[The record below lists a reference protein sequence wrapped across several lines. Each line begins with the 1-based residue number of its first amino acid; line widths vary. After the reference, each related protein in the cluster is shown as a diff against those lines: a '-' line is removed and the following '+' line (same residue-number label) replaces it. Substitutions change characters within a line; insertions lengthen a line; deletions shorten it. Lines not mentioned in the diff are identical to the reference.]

1 MLRILDRYVLRELM
15 APFGLALL
23 LLTFVLEIPPIL
35 QHGEALIAEG
45 ASWDIVIRVLATLL
59 PQSLGIT
66 IPMALLVGILITLGR
81 LSGDRE
87 VVAMEAC
94 GVSPGR
100 LLRPLLLFGLVAT
113 AATTYVMI
121 VALPFA
127 NQAFREIT
135 FKLLMTRGETK
146 IKPRVFYTE
155 FPNLVIY
162 VREVTPGV
170 GWTDV
175 MVSESSTPTQPKT
188 YLAKK
193 GRLLLDESKRTVQ
206 MVLIDGTHHSV
217 NLDDPEKYEHGT
229 FAQTTLVIDP
239 ESVFPRTG
247 PMKGYTEMTIAELRS
262 EMADLRKQ
270 NIYPH
275 NQIMAWQKKYSIPG
289 ACIAFMLI
297 ALGLGVSHRRDGRLA
312 AFVLAIAVVFVYW
325 VLMYMSEAIA
335 KAGLLPYWFAWLAM
349 WVPNIVIALWGLV
362 LIIKKMRAPEGS
374 SMRFALPFVRRRA
387 ATATNSQNG
396 AVPSTRGT
404 RVIIVLKVPHI
415 AFPRLS
421 ILDWYVLKQGL
432 RISALAASG
441 LLALFYIASFIDLS
455 DHLFK
460 GRTTALDVMSY
471 LWWATPQFTYYLVPL
486 AVLMGALV
494 TIGALTKNTELVV
507 MKACGISLYRA
518 AAPLLLLAIIGSTI
532 LLVLEEGVLAMSN
545 RRADAI
551 SNAIRGRLPTTT
563 ELNRRW
569 VTANNGNVYQYLY
582 FEPGH
587 NRLNALSIY
596 EFGKDPSKLVRRK
609 YFSYATFKGDRETK
623 GQVTWEGA
631 KGWERD
637 FEPKAL
643 FQQFTNKSVTIEG
656 PGYFAGE
663 RPDAQYMSYGQLSEH
678 VTSLRAGGFNVVP
691 YVVAL
696 HRKMAFPFVTIIMA
710 LIAVPFAV
718 TTGKR
723 GAMYGIGAGIV
734 LAILY
739 WTAISVF
746 GAIGAGG
753 LMAPA
758 LAAWAPNI
766 IFGCAAMYLLLTVRT

>member
-1 MLRILDRYVLRELM
+1 MLKILDRYVLRELM
-15 APFGLALL
+15 APFGLSLL
-23 LLTFVLEIPPIL
+23 LLTFALEIPPIL

-45 ASWDIVIRVLATLL
+45 ASWDIVVRVLGTLV
-59 PQSLGIT
+59 PQALGIT

-87 VVAMEAC
+87 IVAMEAC
-94 GVSPGR
+94 GVSLGR
-100 LLRPLLLFGLVAT
+100 LLRPLLLFGVIAT

-135 FKLLMTRGETK
+135 FKLLMSRGETK
-146 IKPRVFYTE
+146 IKPRIFYTE

-188 YLAKK
+188 YLAKR
-193 GRLLLDESKRTVQ
+193 GRLLL
-206 MVLIDGTHHSV
+206 DGTHHSV
-217 NLDDPEKYEHGT
+217 NLDDPNKYEEGR

-247 PMKGYTEMTIAELRS
+247 PMKGYTEMTIAELKA
-262 EMADLRKQ
+262 EMAELKKQ

-275 NQIMAWQKKYSIPG
+275 NQIMAWQKKYSIPA
-289 ACIAFMLI
+289 ACLAFMLV
-297 ALGLGVSHRRDGRLA
+297 ALGMGVSHRRDGRLA
-312 AFVLAIAVVFVYW
+312 AFVLGIGVVFVYW

-349 WVPNIVIALWGLV
+349 WVPNIVVALWGLV
-362 LIIKKMRAPEGS
+362 LIVKKLKAPEES
-374 SMRFALPFVRRRA
+374 SMKLALPFVRRRA
-387 ATATNSQNG
+387 RAAAAGTAPG
-396 AVPSTRGT
+396 PARGT
-404 RVIIVLKVPHI
+404 RVVVVLKIPHI
-415 AFPRLS
+415 AFPRPS

-432 RISALAASG
+432 RISVLAASG

-460 GRTTALDVMSY
+460 GRTSGFAILTY
-471 LWWATPQFTYYLVPL
+471 LWWATPQFMYYLVPL

-494 TIGALTKNTELVV
+494 TIGAMTKNTELVV
-507 MKACGISLYRA
+507 MKACGISLYRS
-518 AAPLLLLAIIGSTI
+518 AAPLLILAIIGSVI
-532 LLVLEEGVLAMSN
+532 LLGLEEGVLAVSN

-551 SNAIRGRLPTTT
+551 NNVIRGRFPTTT
-563 ELNRRW
+563 DLNRRW
-569 VTANNGNVYQYLY
+569 VTANNGSVYQYLY
-582 FEPGH
+582 FEPGR
-587 NRLNALSIY
+587 NRLNGLSIY
-596 EFGKDPSKLVRRK
+596 EFSKDPSKLARRK
-609 YFSYATFKGDRETK
+609 YFSYATFTGDREAK
-623 GQVTWEGA
+623 GQVMWQGA
-631 KGWERD
+631 RGWERD
-637 FEPKAL
+637 FEPKRRFAS
-643 FQQFTNKSVTIEG
+643 FSNQAIAMEG
-656 PGYFAGE
+656 PGYFASE
-663 RPDAQYMSYGQLSEH
+663 RPDAQYMSYRQLKEH
-678 VTSLRAGGFNVVP
+678 VLALQTGGFNVVP

-696 HRKMAFPFVTIIMA
+696 HRKLAFPFVTLIMA

>member
-15 APFGLALL
+15 APFGLSLL
-23 LLTFVLEIPPIL
+23 LLTFALEIPPIL

-45 ASWDIVIRVLATLL
+45 ASWDVVIRVLATLV
-59 PQSLGIT
+59 PQALGIT
-66 IPMALLVGILITLGR
+66 IPMALLVGLLITLGR

-87 VVAMEAC
+87 IVAMEAC
-94 GVSPGR
+94 GVSLGR
-100 LLRPLLLFGLVAT
+100 LLRPLLLFGLIAT

-175 MVSESSTPTQPKT
+175 LVSESSTPTQPKT
-188 YLAKK
+188 YLAKR
-193 GRLLLDESKRTVQ
+193 GRLLLDESKRSVQ
-206 MVLIDGTHHSV
+206 MVLYDGSHHSV
-217 NLDDPEKYEHGT
+217 NLDEPAKYEQGT

-262 EMADLRKQ
+262 EMAELRKQ

-275 NQIMAWQKKYSIPG
+275 NQIMAWQKKYSIPA
-289 ACIAFMLI
+289 ACLAFMLV
-297 ALGLGVSHRRDGRLA
+297 ALGMGVSHRRDGRLA
-312 AFVLAIAVVFVYW
+312 AFVLGIGVVFVYW
-325 VLMYMSEAIA
+325 VLMYMSESIA
-335 KAGLLPYWFAWLAM
+335 KAGVLPYWFAWLAM
-349 WVPNIVIALWGLV
+349 WVPNIVVGLWGLV
-362 LIIKKMRAPEGS
+362 LIVRKLRAPEQS
-374 SMRFALPFVRRRA
+374 SMKLALPFVRRRGRSSAGQDGA
-387 ATATNSQNG
+387 ASPAKG
-396 AVPSTRGT
+396 A
-404 RVIIVLKVPHI
+404 RVVVVLKIPHI
-415 AFPRLS
+415 AFPRPS

-432 RISALAASG
+432 RVSVLAGSG

-460 GRTTALDVMSY
+460 GRTTAFDVMTY
-471 LWWATPQFTYYLVPL
+471 LWWASPQFAYYLVPL

-507 MKACGISLYRA
+507 MKACGISLYRS
-518 AAPLLLLAIIGSTI
+518 AAPLLILAIIGSAI
-532 LLVLEEGVLAMSN
+532 LLGLEEGVLAVSN

-551 SNAIRGRLPTTT
+551 NNTIRGRFPTATD
-563 ELNRRW
+563 LNRRW

-582 FEPGH
+582 FEPGQ
-587 NRLNALSIY
+587 NRLNGLSIY

-609 YFSYATFKGDRETK
+609 YFSYATFKGDREAK
-623 GQVTWEGA
+623 GQVIWEGT

-637 FEPKAL
+637 FAPKYKFAE
-643 FQQFTNKSVTIEG
+643 FTNKPIAMEG
-656 PGYFAGE
+656 PGYFASE
-663 RPDAQYMSYGQLSEH
+663 RPDAQYMSYRQLSEH
-678 VTSLRAGGFNVVP
+678 VASLRAGGFNVVP

-696 HRKMAFPFVTIIMA
+696 HRKLAFPFVTIIMA

-766 IFGCAAMYLLLTVRT
+766 IFGCAAMYMLLTVRT

>member
-15 APFGLALL
+15 APFGFSLL
-23 LLTFVLEIPPIL
+23 LLTFALEIPPIL

-45 ASWDIVIRVLATLL
+45 ASWDVVVRVLATLV
-59 PQSLGIT
+59 PQALGIT
-66 IPMALLVGILITLGR
+66 IPMALLVGVLITLGR
-81 LSGDRE
+81 LSADRE
-87 VVAMEAC
+87 IVAMEAC
-94 GVSPGR
+94 GVSLGR
-100 LLRPLLLFGLVAT
+100 LLRPLLFFSFIAT

-121 VALPFA
+121 VALPAA

-170 GWTDV
+170 GWSDV

-188 YLAKK
+188 YLARK
-193 GRLLLDESKRTVQ
+193 GRLVLDESKRTVQ
-206 MVLIDGTHHSV
+206 LVLVDGTHHSV
-217 NLDDPEKYEHGT
+217 NLDEPDKYEHGT
-229 FAQTTLVIDP
+229 FTQTTLVIDP
-239 ESVFPRTG
+239 ESVFPRGG
-247 PMKGYTEMTIAELRS
+247 PMKGYTEMTIAELKT

-275 NQIMAWQKKYSIPG
+275 NQIMAWQKKYSIPA
-289 ACIAFMLI
+289 ACLAFMLI
-297 ALGLGVSHRRDGRLA
+297 ALGMGVSHRRDGRLA
-312 AFVLAIAVVFVYW
+312 AFVLSIGVVFVYW
-325 VLMYMSEAIA
+325 ILMYMSEAIA
-335 KAGLLPYWFAWLAM
+335 KAGLLPWWFAWLAM
-349 WVPNIVIALWGLV
+349 WVPNVVVGFWGLV
-362 LIIKKMRAPEGS
+362 LIVKKLRAPEQA

-387 ATATNSQNG
+387 SAVAAQNG
-396 AVPSTRGT
+396 SAAAGRGT
-404 RVIIVLKVPHI
+404 RVVVVIKIPHI
-415 AFPRLS
+415 AFPRPS
-421 ILDWYVLKQGL
+421 ILDWYVLKQAL
-432 RISALAASG
+432 RVSVLAGSG

-460 GRTTALDVMSY
+460 GRTSGFTVLTY
-471 LWWATPQFTYYLVPL
+471 LWWASPQFTYYLVPL

-518 AAPLLLLAIIGSTI
+518 AAPLLILAVIGSAI
-532 LLVLEEGVLAMSN
+532 LLGLEEGVLAVSN

-551 SNAIRGRLPTTT
+551 NNTIRGRFPTATD
-563 ELNRRW
+563 LDRRW
-569 VTANNGNVYQYLY
+569 VTANNGDVYQYLY
-582 FEPGH
+582 FEPGR
-587 NRLNALSIY
+587 NRLNGLSIFQ
-596 EFGKDPSKLVRRK
+596 FGKDPSTLARRK
-609 YFSYATFKGDRETK
+609 YFAYATFNGDREAK
-623 GQVTWEGA
+623 GQVIWQGA

-637 FEPKAL
+637 FEPKRRFAS
-643 FQQFTNKSVTIEG
+643 FTSQSVAMEG
-656 PGYFAGE
+656 PGYFASD
-663 RPDAQYMSYGQLSEH
+663 RPDAQYMSYRQLSEH
-678 VTSLRAGGFNVVP
+678 VTSLEAGGFNVVP

-696 HRKMAFPFVTIIMA
+696 HRKLAFPFVTLIMA

>member
-1 MLRILDRYVLRELM
+1 MLRLLDRYVLRELM

-23 LLTFVLEIPPIL
+23 LLTFALEIPPIL
-35 QHGEALIAEG
+35 QHGETLIAEG
-45 ASWDIVIRVLATLL
+45 ASWDVVARVLATLV
-59 PQSLGIT
+59 PQALGIT
-66 IPMALLVGILITLGR
+66 IPMALLVGILIALGR
-81 LSGDRE
+81 LSADRE

-100 LLRPLLLFGLVAT
+100 LLRPLLVFALIAT

-121 VALPFA
+121 VALPAA

-170 GWTDV
+170 GWSDV

-193 GRLLLDESKRTVQ
+193 GRLILDESKRTVQ

-217 NLDDPEKYEHGT
+217 NLDEPEKYEHGT

-239 ESVFPRTG
+239 ESVFPRVG
-247 PMKGYTEMTIAELRS
+247 PMKGPMEMTIAELKK
-262 EMADLRKQ
+262 EMDELRKQ

-275 NQIMAWQKKYSIPG
+275 NQIMAWQKKYSIPA
-289 ACIAFMLI
+289 ACLAFMLVAI
-297 ALGLGVSHRRDGRLA
+297 GMGISHRRDGRLA
-312 AFVLAIAVVFVYW
+312 AFVLGIGVVFVYW
-325 VLMYMSEAIA
+325 VLMYMAEAIA
-335 KAGLLPYWFAWLAM
+335 KARLLPVWFAWLAM
-349 WVPNIVIALWGLV
+349 WVPNLVVALWGLV
-362 LIIKKMRAPEGS
+362 LIVKKLKAPEQA
-374 SMRFALPFVRRRA
+374 SMKFALPFVRR
-387 ATATNSQNG
+387 ATAVAPQNG
-396 AVPSTRGT
+396 AAPASKGA
-404 RVIIVLKVPHI
+404 RVIVVIKIPHV
-415 AFPRLS
+415 AFPRPS
-421 ILDWYVLKQGL
+421 ILDWYVLKQGM
-432 RISALAASG
+432 RVSVLAGSG
-441 LLALFYIASFIDLS
+441 LLALFYVASFIDLS
-455 DHLFK
+455 DHLFT
-460 GRTTALDVMSY
+460 GRTSWFTVVTF
-471 LWWATPQFTYYLVPL
+471 LWWASPRFIYYLVPL

-518 AAPLLLLAIIGSTI
+518 AAPLLILAVIGSVV
-532 LLVLEEGVLAMSN
+532 LLGLEEGILAVSN

-551 SNAIRGRLPTTT
+551 DNRIRGRFPTTND
-563 ELNRRW
+563 LNRRW
-569 VTANNGNVYQYLY
+569 VTANNGDVYQYVY
-582 FEPGH
+582 FESGQ
-587 NRLNALSIY
+587 NRLNGLSIY
-596 EFGKDPSKLVRRK
+596 EFGENPSTLRRRA
-609 YFSYATFKGDRETK
+609 YFASATFNGDREAK
-623 GQVTWEGA
+623 GRVTWQGA
-631 KGWERD
+631 KGWERQ
-637 FEPKAL
+637 FAPKDR
-643 FQQFTNKSVTIEG
+643 FSSFTNQSVAMEG
-656 PGYFAGE
+656 PGYFASE
-663 RPDAQYMSYGQLSEH
+663 RPDAQYMSYRQLSEH
-678 VTSLRAGGFNVVP
+678 VASLQAGGFNVVP

-696 HRKMAFPFVTIIMA
+696 HRKIAFPFVTLIMA

-746 GAIGAGG
+746 GAVGAGG
-753 LMAPA
+753 LMPPA

>member
-1 MLRILDRYVLRELM
+1 MLRILDRYVLREVM
-15 APFGLALL
+15 APFGLSLL
-23 LLTFVLEIPPIL
+23 LLTFALEIPPIL
-35 QHGEALIAEG
+35 QHGETLIAEG
-45 ASWDIVIRVLATLL
+45 ASWDIVVRVLATLV
-59 PQSLGIT
+59 PQALGIT
-66 IPMALLVGILITLGR
+66 IPMALLVGILISLGR

-87 VVAMEAC
+87 IVAMEAC

-121 VALPFA
+121 VALPAA

-146 IKPRVFYTE
+146 IKPRVFYTD
-155 FPNLVIY
+155 FPNLAIY

-170 GWTDV
+170 GWSDV

-217 NLDDPEKYEHGT
+217 NLDDPEKYEQGT
-229 FAQTTLVIDP
+229 FAQTMLVIDP

-247 PMKGYTEMTIAELRS
+247 PMKGPMEMTIAELKA

-275 NQIMAWQKKYSIPG
+275 NQIMTWQKKYSIPA
-289 ACIAFMLI
+289 ACLAFVLV
-297 ALGLGVSHRRDGRLA
+297 ALGMGVSHRRDGRLA
-312 AFVLAIAVVFVYW
+312 AFVLGIGVVFVYW
-325 VLMYMSEAIA
+325 TLMYISEAIA
-335 KAGLLPYWFAWLAM
+335 KGRLLPHWFAWLAM
-349 WVPNIVIALWGLV
+349 WVPNVVIALWGIV
-362 LIIKKMRAPEGS
+362 LIVKKLRSPEQAA
-374 SMRFALPFVRRRA
+374 MKFTLPFVRRSARA
-387 ATATNSQNG
+387 AAAQNG
-396 AVPSTRGT
+396 SASVARGS
-404 RVIIVLKVPHI
+404 RVIVVIKIPHI
-415 AFPRLS
+415 AFPRPS
-421 ILDWYVLKQGL
+421 ILDWYVLKQAL
-432 RISALAASG
+432 RVSVLAGAG

-455 DHLFK
+455 DHLFT
-460 GRTTALDVMSY
+460 GRTSAFAVLTY
-471 LWWATPQFTYYLVPL
+471 LWWASPRFTYYLVPL

-507 MKACGISLYRA
+507 MKACGISLYRV
-518 AAPLLLLAIIGSTI
+518 AAPLVILALIGSAI
-532 LLVLEEGVLAMSN
+532 LVGLEEGVLAASN

-551 SNAIRGRLPTTT
+551 NNTIRGRLPTATD
-563 ELNRRW
+563 LNRRW
-569 VTANNGNVYQYLY
+569 VTAINGNIYQYLY
-582 FEPGH
+582 FEPGR
-587 NRLNALSIY
+587 NRLNSLSIF
-596 EFGKDPSKLVRRK
+596 EFGKDPSTLARRK
-609 YFSYATFKGDRETK
+609 YFSHATFNGDREAK
-623 GQVTWEGA
+623 GQVEWQGG

-637 FEPKAL
+637 FEKRR
-643 FQQFTNKSVTIEG
+643 FKSFTDQSIAMEG

-663 RPDAQYMSYGQLSEH
+663 RPDEQYMSYRQLSEH
-678 VTSLRAGGFNVVP
+678 MTSLKASGFDVVP

-696 HRKMAFPFVTIIMA
+696 HRKLAFPFVTLIMA

-723 GAMYGIGAGIV
+723 GAMYGVGAGIV